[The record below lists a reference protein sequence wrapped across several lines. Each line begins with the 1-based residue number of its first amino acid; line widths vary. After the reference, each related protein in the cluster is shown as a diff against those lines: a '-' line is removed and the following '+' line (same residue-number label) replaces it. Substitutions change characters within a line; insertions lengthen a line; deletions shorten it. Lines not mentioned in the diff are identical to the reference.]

1 MVFDKVKELIVE
13 KLEVEPEKITME
25 TNILKDLEADSL
37 DAVEVILAL
46 EEEYG
51 VEIPDEEADNLM
63 TVGDLVK
70 YIEDHK

>member
-13 KLEVEPEKITME
+13 KLEVEPEKITMD